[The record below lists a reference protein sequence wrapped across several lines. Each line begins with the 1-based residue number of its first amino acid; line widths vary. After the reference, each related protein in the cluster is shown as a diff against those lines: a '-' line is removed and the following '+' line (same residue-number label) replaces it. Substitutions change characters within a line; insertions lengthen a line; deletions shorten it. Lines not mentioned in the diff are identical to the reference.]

1 MKKYPANNAQVL
13 TPKVKV
19 LASLLSVALLTA
31 CGSDSSSK
39 KPNPPTTGGGNSGDG
54 TGQETSAI
62 SKAFPK
68 STDVFGV
75 KILGSNQVANAK
87 MLHAAQIMA
96 EYLDNNEDGI
106 PDNQAVVDEL
116 VKSKATLIMAAN
128 ENELERLA
136 DSVPE
141 SEMGDN
147 FQDLQA
153 NETHPNGATNGE
165 FDGSLEE
172 VLHLITHV
180 GFSKVYPSVFGES
193 AGSAIA
199 DAMDIAR
206 GGKFTQIPE
215 SYPDS
220 AWYTYDDETCSY
232 DCMVT
237 EYTYWALTS
246 ILGGQDFEGRKED
259 IQDEWKLNTK
269 ELVRST
275 DTAVYQIL
283 TDVQYALPNKLPDGS
298 YTAKTF
304 EITNNGGNSN
314 SDNNAADT
322 AAILTDANSANAGHK
337 IAFGDL
343 QNIYMMNPD
352 GSNRQLLADGSPASG
367 YVAWGPEAQHV
378 YFASAK
384 GPAESAWEAFRVN
397 VRTKELTKLTNF
409 GKDVRSLGVSPDGQY
424 LALSIMSG
432 NSNVGDN
439 NDNLTQFHT
448 DLYIVEMST
457 AEPIWNSGQQL
468 KLEDLRKLVSSP
480 AQEQFWYEELN
491 WNPQMP
497 ADGGEPVLAYT
508 KTWRY
513 DEDDVSYTHAYTIR
527 ADGSEQTLVLENQ
540 DMPIWSFDG
549 KMMCFLGMACHTLGT
564 QGTAQLN
571 ISGIDNEVSG
581 GTTSPDGNF
590 ILFEVGDENRKAG
603 IARFNTK
610 EATPG
615 AIIQSTNAY
624 EPRWSPKPVT
634 Q

>member
-1 MKKYPANNAQVL
+1 MKNHHANKYQLLKPKVL
-13 TPKVKV
+13 T
-19 LASLLSVALLTA
+19 SLLSAALLTA
-31 CGSDSSSK
+31 CGSDSNKTSVS
-39 KPNPPTTGGGNSGDG
+39 PSTNGANSGNG
-54 TGQETSAI
+54 ANKETSAF

-68 STDVFGV
+68 STNVFGV
-75 KILGSNQVANAK
+75 KIIASSKVPNTK
-87 MLHAAQIMA
+87 ILHAAQIMA

-116 VKSKATLIMAAN
+116 VKSKATLVMAAN
-128 ENELERLA
+128 ETELGQLSGSLPQSA
-136 DSVPE
+136 
-141 SEMGDN
+141 MGDN
-147 FQDLQA
+147 IQDLQA
-153 NETHPNGATNGE
+153 SETHLNGAANGE

-180 GFSKVYPSVFGES
+180 GYSKVYPSVFGES
-193 AGSAIA
+193 SGSALA

-206 GGKFTQIPE
+206 GGKFTQVPE
-215 SYPDS
+215 SYPDG
-220 AWYTYDDETCSY
+220 AWYTYNDKTCNY

-246 ILGGQDFEGRKED
+246 ILGGQAFEGRKED
-259 IQDEWKLNTK
+259 IQEEWKLNTK
-269 ELVRST
+269 ELVRTT
-275 DTAVYQIL
+275 DTAAYKIL
-283 TDVQYALPNKLPDGS
+283 TDAQYALPSKLPDGD
-298 YTAKTF
+298 YTAKDF
-304 EITNNGGNSN
+304 KITSNVKDSGG
-314 SDNNAADT
+314 DNNAQNPAT
-322 AAILTDANSANAGHK
+322 ILSDANSANAGHK

-343 QNIYMMNPD
+343 QNIYIMNPD
-352 GSNRQLLADGSPASG
+352 GSNRELLADGSPISG
-367 YVAWGPEAQHV
+367 YVAWGPTAQYV

-384 GPAESAWEAFRVN
+384 GPTGSAWEAFRVN

-432 NSNVGDN
+432 NSNINGN
-439 NDNLTQFHT
+439 NNNLTQFHT

-457 AEPIWNSGQQL
+457 AEPIWSSGKQL
-468 KLEDLRKLVSSP
+468 KLEDLRKLVGSP
-480 AQEQFWYEELN
+480 AAEKFWYEELN

-527 ADGSEQTLVLENQ
+527 ADGSEQKLVLKNQ

-549 KMMCFLGMACHTLGT
+549 KMMCFLGMACHTIGT
-564 QGTAQLN
+564 PGTEQLN
-571 ISGIDNEVSG
+571 VTGIDGEVSG
-581 GTTSPDGNF
+581 GTLSPDGNF

-610 EATPG
+610 QATPG
-615 AIIQSTNAY
+615 AVIQSTNAY
-624 EPRWSPKPVT
+624 EPRWSPKPVM
-634 Q
+634 